1 MNRIAEDVIGI
12 HMRVA
17 IRYAAGSDVGRTR
30 DNNEDSAYAGPWL
43 LAVADGMGGHV
54 GGEIASSLAIQT
66 LASADAEVAQSQL
79 VETLERA
86 VLAANRAIARR
97 VEEEPA
103 LNSMGTTCTAML
115 WSGTHTAL
123 AHIGDSRAYMLR
135 EGVLYQITEDHT
147 LEKMLTGEDGAAP
160 HLANRLVRVLDGKPD
175 RKPDVVLRE
184 ALPGDRYLLCSDGLS
199 GPVDAE
205 TLHQV
210 LSGEPDP
217 AAAVRRLIELANRN
231 GGPDNV
237 TAIVVDVVADGDEA
251 RPPVVVGAAE
261 D

>member
-1 MNRIAEDVIGI
+1 VNRTAEDDIGT

-17 IRYAAGSDVGRTR
+17 IRYAAGSDVGRAR
-30 DNNEDSAYAGPWL
+30 ENNEDSAYAGPWL

-54 GGEIASSLAIQT
+54 GGEIASSLAIQA
-66 LASADAEVAQSQL
+66 LSAIDHEVPQAKL
-79 VETLERA
+79 VEVVEHA
-86 VLAANRAIARR
+86 VLAANQAIARK
-97 VEEEPA
+97 VEDEPA
-103 LNSMGTTCTAML
+103 LQSMGTTCTAML

-135 EGVLYQITEDHT
+135 EGILYQITEDHT

-160 HLANRLVRVLDGKPD
+160 HLANRLVRVLDGRPE
-175 RKPDVVLRE
+175 RKPDLSLRE

-205 TLHQV
+205 TMHQV
-210 LSGEPDP
+210 LTTESDP
-217 AAAVRRLIELANRN
+217 AAAVGELITAANQG
-231 GGPDNV
+231 GGPDNITV
-237 TAIVVDVVADGDEA
+237 IVVDVVAEGAEA
-251 RPPVVVGAAE
+251 AAPMVVGAAE

>member
-1 MNRIAEDVIGI
+1 MNPIAEDVIGI

-54 GGEIASSLAIQT
+54 GGEIASSLAVQT
-66 LASADAEVAQSQL
+66 LAPIDTEVPQANL

-86 VLAANRAIARR
+86 VLSANQAIAQR
-97 VEEEPA
+97 VEQEPA
-103 LNSMGTTCTAML
+103 LQSMGTTCTAML
-115 WSGTHTAL
+115 WSGTQMAL

-135 EGVLYQITEDHT
+135 ESILYQITEDHT

-175 RKPDVVLRE
+175 RKPDLSLRE

-205 TLHQV
+205 SLHQV
-210 LSGEPDP
+210 LTTQAEPE
-217 AAAVRRLIELANRN
+217 AAAGTLIDLANQG
-231 GGPDNV
+231 GGPDNITV
-237 TAIVVDVVADGDEA
+237 IVVDVVAEGVEA
-251 RPPVVVGAAE
+251 RPPVVVGAAQR
-261 D
+261 

>member
-1 MNRIAEDVIGI
+1 
-12 HMRVA
+12 MRVA
-17 IRYAAGSDVGRTR
+17 IRYAAGSDVGRAR
-30 DNNEDSAYAGPWL
+30 ENNEDSAYAGPWL

-54 GGEIASSLAIQT
+54 GGEIASSLTIQALAAI
-66 LASADAEVAQSQL
+66 DHEVPQGQL
-79 VETLERA
+79 VEVVERA
-86 VLAANRAIARR
+86 VLAANQAIARK
-97 VEEEPA
+97 VEDEPA
-103 LNSMGTTCTAML
+103 LQSMGTTCTAML

-135 EGVLYQITEDHT
+135 EGILYQITEDHT

-160 HLANRLVRVLDGKPD
+160 HLANRLVRVLDGRPE
-175 RKPDVVLRE
+175 RKPDLSLRE

-210 LSGEPDP
+210 LSAEAD
-217 AAAVRRLIELANRN
+217 ADSAVRALIDAANQG
-231 GGPDNV
+231 GGPDNITV
-237 TAIVVDVVADGDEA
+237 IVVDVVAEGTEA
-251 RPPVVVGAAE
+251 AAPVVVGAAQ

>member
-1 MNRIAEDVIGI
+1 MNRIAEDVIGN

-30 DNNEDSAYAGPWL
+30 ENNEDSAYAGPWL

-66 LASADAEVAQSQL
+66 LASIDAEVPQPKLA
-79 VETLERA
+79 ETLERA
-86 VLAANRAIARR
+86 VLSANQAIARR
-97 VEEEPA
+97 VEEEPN
-103 LNSMGTTCTAML
+103 LSSMGTTCTAML

-135 EGVLYQITEDHT
+135 DGVLYQITEDHT

-175 RKPDVVLRE
+175 RKPDVTLRE

-210 LSGEPDP
+210 LSGEHDP
-217 AAAVRRLIELANRN
+217 AAAVRTLIDLANQN

-237 TAIVVDVVADGDEA
+237 TAIVVDVVTDGDEA
-251 RPPVVVGAAE
+251 RPPVVVGAARR
-261 D
+261 

>member
-1 MNRIAEDVIGI
+1 VNRTAEDDIGN

-17 IRYAAGSDVGRTR
+17 IRYAAGSDIGRAR
-30 DNNEDSAYAGPWL
+30 ENNEDSAYAGPWL

-54 GGEIASSLAIQT
+54 GGEIASSLAIQA
-66 LASADAEVAQSQL
+66 LSSVDHEVPQAKL
-79 VETLERA
+79 VEVVERA
-86 VLAANRAIARR
+86 VLAANQAIARK

-103 LNSMGTTCTAML
+103 LQSMGTTCTAML

-135 EGVLYQITEDHT
+135 EGILYQITEDHT

-160 HLANRLVRVLDGKPD
+160 HLANRLVRVLDGRPE
-175 RKPDVVLRE
+175 RKPDLSLRE

-205 TLHQV
+205 TMHQV
-210 LSGEPDP
+210 LTTEADAES
-217 AAAVRRLIELANRN
+217 AVRALIDAANQG
-231 GGPDNV
+231 GGPDNITV
-237 TAIVVDVVADGDEA
+237 IVVDVVADGTEA
-251 RPPVVVGAAE
+251 AAPVVVGAAE

>member
-1 MNRIAEDVIGI
+1 MNRIAEDVIGN

-54 GGEIASSLAIQT
+54 GGEIASSLAIQV
-66 LASADAEVAQSQL
+66 LASVDAEVSQADL
-79 VETLERA
+79 VDVVERA
-86 VLAANRAIARR
+86 VLSANQAIARK

-103 LNSMGTTCTAML
+103 LQSMGTTCTAML

-135 EGVLYQITEDHT
+135 DGILYQITEDHT

-160 HLANRLVRVLDGKPD
+160 HLANRLVRVLDGRPE
-175 RKPDVVLRE
+175 RKPDLSLRE

-199 GPVDAE
+199 GPVNAE
-205 TLHQV
+205 ALHQV
-210 LSGEPDP
+210 LTGEPD
-217 AAAVRRLIELANRN
+217 ADAAVRALIERANRG
-231 GGPDNV
+231 GGPDNITV
-237 TAIVVDVVADGDEA
+237 IVVDVVEEGAEA
-251 RPPVVVGAAE
+251 RAPVVVGAAQG
-261 D
+261 

>member
-1 MNRIAEDVIGI
+1 VNRIAEDVIGI

-17 IRYAAGSDVGRTR
+17 IRYAAGSDVGRAR

-54 GGEIASSLAIQT
+54 GGEIASALAVQALTPIDNEVPQAT
-66 LASADAEVAQSQL
+66 LVD
-79 VETLERA
+79 TLEQA
-86 VLAANRAIARR
+86 VLSANQAIAQR
-97 VEEEPA
+97 VEQEPA
-103 LNSMGTTCTAML
+103 LQSMGTTCTAML
-115 WSGTHTAL
+115 WSGTHLAL

-135 EGVLYQITEDHT
+135 DSILYQITEDHT

-175 RKPDVVLRE
+175 RKPDLALRE

-205 TLHQV
+205 TMHQV
-210 LSGEPDP
+210 LTTQADP
-217 AAAVRRLIELANRN
+217 EGAVHTLIDLANHG
-231 GGPDNV
+231 GGPDNITV
-237 TAIVVDVVADGDEA
+237 IVVNVVAEGVEA
-251 RPPVVVGAAE
+251 QSPVVVGAARR
-261 D
+261 

>member
-30 DNNEDSAYAGPWL
+30 ENNEDSAYAGPWL

-66 LASADAEVAQSQL
+66 LASVDAEVPQPKL

-86 VLAANRAIARR
+86 VLSANQAIARR
-97 VEEEPA
+97 VEEEPN
-103 LNSMGTTCTAML
+103 LHSMGTTCTAML

-135 EGVLYQITEDHT
+135 DGVLYQITEDHT

-175 RKPDVVLRE
+175 RKPDVALRE

-205 TLHQV
+205 SLHQV
-210 LSGEPDP
+210 LSGEHDP
-217 AAAVRRLIELANRN
+217 AAAVRTLIDLANQN

-237 TAIVVDVVADGDEA
+237 TAIVVDVVTEGDEA
-251 RPPVVVGAAE
+251 RAPVVVGAAE

>member
-1 MNRIAEDVIGI
+1 VNRTAEDVIGI

-17 IRYAAGSDVGRTR
+17 ISYAAGSDVGRAR
-30 DNNEDSAYAGPWL
+30 ENNEDSAYAGPWL

-54 GGEIASSLAIQT
+54 GGEIASSLAIQS
-66 LASADAEVAQSQL
+66 LASIDAEVPQAKL
-79 VETLERA
+79 VENLEHA
-86 VLAANRAIARR
+86 VLAANQAIARR
-97 VEEEPA
+97 VEEEPT
-103 LNSMGTTCTAML
+103 LQSMGTTCTAML

-135 EGVLYQITEDHT
+135 EGILYQITEDHT

-160 HLANRLVRVLDGKPD
+160 HLANRLVRVLDGRPE
-175 RKPDVVLRE
+175 RKPDLSLRE

-205 TLHQV
+205 GLHQV
-210 LSGEPDP
+210 LTTEQD
-217 AAAVRRLIELANRN
+217 ADAAVSALIELANRG
-231 GGPDNV
+231 GGPDNI
-237 TAIVVDVVADGDEA
+237 TLIVVDVVADGAEA
-251 RPPVVVGAAE
+251 RAPVVVGAAQ

>member
-1 MNRIAEDVIGI
+1 VNRTAEDVIGN

-17 IRYAAGSDVGRTR
+17 IRYAAGSDVGRAR
-30 DNNEDSAYAGPWL
+30 ENNEDSAYAGPWL

-54 GGEIASSLAIQT
+54 GGEIASSLAIQA
-66 LASADAEVAQSQL
+66 LSSIDEEVPQANL
-79 VETLERA
+79 VEVIERA
-86 VLAANRAIARR
+86 VLAANQAIAHK

-103 LNSMGTTCTAML
+103 LQSMGTTCTAML

-135 EGVLYQITEDHT
+135 EGILYQITEDHT

-160 HLANRLVRVLDGKPD
+160 HLANRLVRVLDGRPE
-175 RKPDVVLRE
+175 RKPDLSLRE

-205 TLHQV
+205 AMHQV
-210 LSGEPDP
+210 LTTEADTD
-217 AAAVRRLIELANRN
+217 AAVRELIELANRG
-231 GGPDNV
+231 GGPDNITV
-237 TAIVVDVVADGDEA
+237 IVVDVVAEGAEA
-251 RPPVVVGAAE
+251 RAPVVVGAAQ